1 MKKQYICNNSL
12 LLSLSVLHLFTLQLT
27 EFTHMTTSG
36 YTSDDR
42 GRINRFAVEPRKK
55 AQKEP
60 VFGFNKN
67 AERYSGR
74 LAMIGFVGILMFE
87 LATNLTFV
95 QIVTGV

>member
-1 MKKQYICNNSL
+1 
-12 LLSLSVLHLFTLQLT
+12 
-27 EFTHMTTSG
+27 MTSSG

-42 GRINRFAVEPRKK
+42 GRINRFAVEPKTTAK
-55 AQKEP
+55 AEP
-60 VFGFNKN
+60 VFGFNKD

-74 LAMIGFVGILMFE
+74 LAMIGFFGILLVE

>member
-1 MKKQYICNNSL
+1 
-12 LLSLSVLHLFTLQLT
+12 
-27 EFTHMTTSG
+27 MTSSG

-42 GRINRFAVEPRKK
+42 GRINRFAVEPKQAVK
-55 AQKEP
+55 TEP

-74 LAMIGFVGILMFE
+74 LAMIGFVGILLFE
-87 LATNLTFV
+87 LATHLTFV